1 MIEKKKYVCE
11 LCDTEYTDVHK
22 CEECEQGHKIPKK
35 IISSKYKAITV
46 TPEGYPTKIVVEF
59 KDGSQKYY
67 YL

>member
-11 LCDTEYTDVHK
+11 ICGTEYADVNK
-22 CEECEQGHKIPKK
+22 CEKCEQGHKIPKK
-35 IISSKYKAITV
+35 IISSSYKEIIDR
-46 TPEGYPTKIVVEF
+46 PDGYPTRIVVEF